1 MNTLKVNENIESYN
15 STIAFGIL
23 LINNPELQY
32 NSFID
37 ITDIV
42 GDKSIE
48 PYKGLGLLFCKRLCG
63 LGTNE
68 NKIQY
73 SIHDNITPGT
83 KDFETFYVLVP
94 HYKNS
99 GKALVIQGQTTFK
112 MKKDAETAAKIYCS
126 QNAVDVHIKT
136 VKVMMNADPFSTE
149 IRYKP
154 SPKQSLS
161 TFLFFD

>member
-1 MNTLKVNENIESYN
+1 MVINKIIESYN
-15 STIAFGIL
+15 ATIAFGIL
-23 LINNPELQY
+23 LVEDESCKY
-32 NSFID
+32 TEFID

-42 GDKSIE
+42 GNKSIE
-48 PYKGLGLLFCKRLCG
+48 QYKGLGILFCKKICD

-94 HYKNS
+94 HHKNI
-99 GKALVIQGQTTFK
+99 GKALVIQGKTTFK
-112 MKKDAETAAKIYCS
+112 MKKDAETAAKIYCA

-154 SPKQSLS
+154 SPKQSLA